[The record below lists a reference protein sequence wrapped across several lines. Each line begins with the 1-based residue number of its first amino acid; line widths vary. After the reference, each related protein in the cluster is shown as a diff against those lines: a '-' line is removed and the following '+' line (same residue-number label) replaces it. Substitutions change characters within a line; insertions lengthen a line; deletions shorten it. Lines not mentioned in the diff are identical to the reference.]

1 MDSKVKER
9 TMSTTIDLQRDD
21 LALHGVSKIDR
32 YKWTIKDSRG
42 EYMAIDKNELFI
54 DHAYQRDQN
63 ENKII
68 EIARSWSWM
77 ACGAILV
84 AMRKDGTHFVFDGQH
99 RVMAARKRSDIS
111 TLDCLVFEV
120 DEITDEASGFLKSNT
135 LRKPVSMAAKFKAML
150 VCNDENALGV
160 SNILEELGLKIDK
173 NCKPGNFGSLAWA
186 VKSHAKNRE
195 SFCKTIRVIASL
207 AGSKHPIHESMCR
220 GLLYLHAKH
229 GALDCAKF
237 VRRIY
242 QVGYSELFESAK
254 RAASYYKSGGEK
266 PWGQGILDAV
276 NHGLRNR
283 FYVDQPAECGV
294 E

>member
-1 MDSKVKER
+1 
-9 TMSTTIDLQRDD
+9 MSIT
-21 LALHGVSKIDR
+21 AELHQDEQTHLGVSKIDR

-42 EYMAIDKNELFI
+42 EYMAIDKNELFV

-63 ENKII
+63 DNKTI
-68 EIARSWSWM
+68 EMARSWSWM

-150 VCNDENALGV
+150 VCNDENAVGV
-160 SNILEELGLKIDK
+160 SNMLEELGLKIDK

-186 VKSHAKNRE
+186 VKSHAKNRDA
-195 SFCKTIRVIASL
+195 FAKTMRLVASL
-207 AGSKHPIHESMCR
+207 AGSKHSIHESMCR
-220 GLLYLHAKH
+220 GLFHLHVKH
-229 GALDCAKF
+229 GALDCVKF
-237 VRRIY
+237 VRRMH
-242 QVGYSELFESAK
+242 QVGYQDLFDSLN
-254 RAASYYKSGGEK
+254 RAASYYKRGGEK
-266 PWGQGILDAV
+266 PWSEGILVAV
-276 NHGLRNR
+276 NRGLRNK
-283 FYVDQPAECGV
+283 FYVEQQPDCDVG
-294 E
+294 